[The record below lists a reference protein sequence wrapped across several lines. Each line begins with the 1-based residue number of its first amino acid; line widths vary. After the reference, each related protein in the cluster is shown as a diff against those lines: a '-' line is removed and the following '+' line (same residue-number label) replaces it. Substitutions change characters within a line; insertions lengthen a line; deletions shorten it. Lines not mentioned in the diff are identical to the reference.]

1 MSTGQQI
8 GLIGSSVRVQSL
20 PTASAA
26 TFGEGNRFYT
36 LIGQQDG
43 YITGHTYRTV
53 MANDVYSWEDV
64 RNELMLLALVDGT
77 ITADSSIEV
86 ALSNFNRQPLVD
98 NSLIVYS
105 NANQYA
111 LMKVSAVTSTA
122 ATLIVK
128 DNSAE
133 NIVSTKG
140 ETGAA
145 GVGIT
150 NATAGEPI
158 VADGKTTTPI
168 TFSFS
173 DGTTKEF
180 NVEAQ
185 NGTDGAQGVGVK
197 SITSG
202 TPTVVNDKTNTPIL
216 ITLTDNTTVGL
227 VVSAEN
233 GKDGT
238 SATVDIVQ
246 ATGQSTTSVMS
257 QKAVTDE
264 LNKKANTSDIPT
276 KTSQLTNDSDYTTKS
291 YVDTQDNKK
300 LDKAGGS
307 ITGNLTIGGNLIVNG
322 ATTSIDSTTLKVSDK
337 LIEVAKD
344 NTAKLTTPAGIVV
357 PKYDGTNYGALVI
370 DSDGNAQVGDVK
382 LDSSGN
388 IDVTNS
394 DLQIL
399 TTREGLTDGNLV
411 KWDGTK
417 KTLVP
422 DTTVASN
429 ASSALSKA
437 NANATEI
444 STIKTTYQTKTDNT
458 LGTTSKTVVGAINEV
473 KGTADGANSKA
484 SVNATEISNIKN
496 GTTVVKNADH
506 ANTASNASNATN
518 VTTNINGHAITDIF
532 ETNGT
537 TAKEATHA
545 GKATSADKAT
555 QANSASKVAKSL
567 TFSGQNA
574 QGTESTIGFDGS
586 QAQKVDF
593 NGDDFVATKGN
604 AFEVSLAP
612 SGVTAYTYNNVT
624 VDEKGRVT
632 AGSNKDYA
640 TTAQVNAKYTKPESG
655 IPKSDLAEDV
665 KTSLGKADTAVQND
679 DLSVYAKK
687 AELATVATSGSY
699 NDLNDKP
706 TIPTKTSELTNDSN
720 FATTSQVNAKYTKPS
735 GGIPKSDLAV
745 SVQTSLDKADTA
757 LQNAPVT
764 SVNGQTG
771 DVTLEAGDVGALPSS
786 TEFVSSV
793 NGQSGAVTGLATT
806 SEVNAKYTKPSD
818 GIPKSDLSSSV
829 QTSLGKADT
838 ALQSAPV
845 TSVNGKTGA
854 VQLAASDVGALPT
867 STKYVVSVNGE
878 SGEVKNIAKT
888 NSANTFTG
896 NQTVTGNGYV
906 SGNFTVGGNLTI
918 NGTTTTVDST
928 TLQVKDKLIEVAHGN
943 TTTLTT
949 PAGLVAPKYD
959 GTNSGAL
966 VFDST
971 GTAYVGD
978 VKLDS
983 AGNIDVSKSEL
994 QPLATRTG
1002 LVGGNLVQ
1010 YDSTAQTL
1018 KDSGKKISDLATT
1031 SQVNA
1036 KYTKPSG
1043 GIPKTDLA
1051 SDVQTS
1057 LGKADSALQ
1066 ANDIS
1071 GKANLA
1077 GGNTFSGKQT
1087 LTNPASDGYS
1097 IDASGYIKCSW
1108 LQAPSTGHSESGTG
1122 MVCVLSSNGWIYYRT
1137 PSEILAES
1145 GGAKAS
1151 DIKNGTLKIQKN
1163 GTDVATFTANQSSSV
1178 TANITVPTKV
1188 GQLEN
1193 DVGFTTNEGTITGI
1207 NMNGASKGTSGVVD
1221 LGTVLTDSSKFAT
1234 AAQGTKA
1241 DNAMPKSGG
1250 TFTGNISVPKTITFT
1265 DTNNPFIK
1273 MTTSGTDFYFQ
1284 STSGQ
1289 FGLGPTW
1296 NKATHWD
1303 SNGNVTFPTTPKVGS
1318 SSLALKT
1325 DLSGKQDKLTAGSN
1339 ITISGNTIS
1348 ATVPTVNNGTLTIQ
1362 KNGTKVATFGANQST
1377 NATANIT
1384 VPVKVSELTN
1394 DSGFTTNKGT
1404 VTQVKINGATKSP
1417 NSAGLVDLGTG
1428 FAKTADL
1435 PIKSASLSGTTLYL
1449 TL

>member
-36 LIGQQDG
+36 LIGQQAG

-77 ITADSSIEV
+77 ITANSSIEV

-98 NSLIVYS
+98 NLLIVYS
-105 NANQYA
+105 TASQYA

-128 DNSAE
+128 DNSAS

-150 NATAGEPI
+150 NATAGESI

-185 NGTDGAQGVGVK
+185 NGTDGTQGIGVK

-216 ITLTDNTTVGL
+216 ITLTDNTTVDL

-246 ATGQSTTSVMS
+246 VTGQSTTAVMS

-276 KTSQLTNDSDYTTKS
+276 KTSQLTNDSNYATKS

-307 ITGNLTIGGNLIVNG
+307 VTGNLTIGGNLIVNG
-322 ATTSIDSTTLKVSDK
+322 STTSIDSTTLKVSDK

-344 NTAKLTTPAGIVV
+344 NTVKLTTPAGIVV
-357 PKYDGTNYGALVI
+357 PKYDGTSYGALVI
-370 DSDGNAQVGDVK
+370 DGDGNAQVGDVK

-399 TTREGLTDGNLV
+399 ATREGLTDGNLV
-411 KWDGTK
+411 KWDDTK

-437 NANATEI
+437 NANASEI
-444 STIKTTYQTKTDNT
+444 SAIKTTYQTKTDNT
-458 LGTTSKTVVGAINEV
+458 LETSSKTVVGSINEV
-473 KGTADGANSKA
+473 KGIADSANSKA

-496 GTTVVKNADH
+496 GTIVVKNADH
-506 ANTASNASNATN
+506 ANAAVNATN

-537 TAKEATHA
+537 TVKEATHA

-567 TFSGQNA
+567 TFSGQNT
-574 QGTESTIGFDGS
+574 QGTKSTIGFDGS
-586 QAQKVDF
+586 QAQEVNF

-612 SGVTAYTYNNVT
+612 SGVTAGTYNNVT
-624 VDEKGRVT
+624 IDEKGRVT

-640 TTAQVNAKYTKPESG
+640 TTAQVN
-655 IPKSDLAEDV
+655 D
-665 KTSLGKADTAVQND
+665 
-679 DLSVYAKK
+679 
-687 AELATVATSGSY
+687 
-699 NDLNDKP
+699 
-706 TIPTKTSELTNDSN
+706 
-720 FATTSQVNAKYTKPS
+720 
-735 GGIPKSDLAV
+735 
-745 SVQTSLDKADTA
+745 
-757 LQNAPVT
+757 
-764 SVNGQTG
+764 
-771 DVTLEAGDVGALPSS
+771 
-786 TEFVSSV
+786 
-793 NGQSGAVTGLATT
+793 
-806 SEVNAKYTKPSD
+806 KYTKPSD
-818 GIPKSDLSSSV
+818 GIPKSDLTVSV
-829 QTSLGKADT
+829 QTSLDKADT

-845 TSVNGKTGA
+845 TSVNGKTGD
-854 VQLAASDVGALPT
+854 VQLGASDVGALPT

-896 NQTVTGNGYV
+896 DQTVTGNGSV

-943 TTTLTT
+943 TTSLTT

-959 GTNSGAL
+959 GANSGAL

-978 VKLDS
+978 VTLKD
-983 AGNIDVSKSEL
+983 GNIDVANSGL

-1010 YDSTAQTL
+1010 YDSSALTL
-1018 KDSGKKISDLATT
+1018 KDSGKKISDLALKTDLSGKLSKTENTGVSVLGTTKSTTTLGGNQLVAPNGIIFAGTAANAGLVTRGICGVSTPDSNGACSKENLYINYDGNNDFNAGRQVVLNAGAVGNHLGSNMYQYAVPRGDIVKAWVESKGYATT

-1057 LGKADSALQ
+1057 LGKADTALQ
-1066 ANDIS
+1066 SETDPTVPPWAKASSKPTYTASEVGALSLDGGTINKSKTIKMDASANSDGANLKWGTVNSKNPYIGYASDQVDGTFVVGSLLGTNYASGLAIGGGSGNLLWKGTRVATTNDIPNVS
-1071 GKANLA
+1071 GKANLS
-1077 GGNTFSGKQT
+1077 GGNTFDSQQIFEDITGTTTINGSYVTIQPTGAQGAYSFEALNSNNTTAFSINGDSSGR
-1087 LTNPASDGYS
+1087 
-1097 IDASGYIKCSW
+1097 I
-1108 LQAPSTGHSESGTG
+1108 
-1122 MVCVLSSNGWIYYRT
+1122 
-1137 PSEILAES
+1137 
-1145 GGAKAS
+1145 
-1151 DIKNGTLKIQKN
+1151 
-1163 GTDVATFTANQSSSV
+1163 
-1178 TANITVPTKV
+1178 KV
-1188 GQLEN
+1188 GSPVELGN
-1193 DVGFTTNEGTITGI
+1193 GF
-1207 NMNGASKGTSGVVD
+1207 GTSGQ
-1221 LGTVLTDSSKFAT
+1221 VLTS
-1234 AAQGTKA
+1234 QGAGET
-1241 DNAMPKSGG
+1241 
-1250 TFTGNISVPKTITFT
+1250 
-1265 DTNNPFIK
+1265 
-1273 MTTSGTDFYFQ
+1273 
-1284 STSGQ
+1284 
-1289 FGLGPTW
+1289 PTW
-1296 NKATHWD
+1296 
-1303 SNGNVTFPTTPKVGS
+1303 TTP
-1318 SSLALKT
+1318 A
-1325 DLSGKQDKLTAGSN
+1325 
-1339 ITISGNTIS
+1339 
-1348 ATVPTVNNGTLTIQ
+1348 
-1362 KNGTKVATFGANQST
+1362 
-1377 NATANIT
+1377 
-1384 VPVKVSELTN
+1384 
-1394 DSGFTTNKGT
+1394 
-1404 VTQVKINGATKSP
+1404 
-1417 NSAGLVDLGTG
+1417 
-1428 FAKTADL
+1428 
-1435 PIKSASLSGTTLYL
+1435 IKSVSLSGTTLTI

>member
-1 MSTGQQI
+1 MSAGQQL

-36 LIGQQDG
+36 LIGQQAG

-77 ITADSSIEV
+77 ITANSSIEV
-86 ALSNFNRQPLVD
+86 PLSNFNRQPLVD
-98 NSLIVYS
+98 NLLIVYS

-128 DNSAE
+128 DNNAA

-140 ETGAA
+140 ATGAA

-150 NATAGEPI
+150 NAIAGEPI
-158 VADGKTTTPI
+158 VADEKTTTPI

-185 NGTDGAQGVGVK
+185 NGTDGAQGIGVK

-202 TPTVVNDKTNTPIL
+202 TPTVVNDKTNTPIT
-216 ITLTDNTTVGL
+216 ITLTDNTIVGL

-246 ATGQSTTSVMS
+246 ATGQSTTAVMS

-276 KTSQLTNDSDYTTKS
+276 KTSQLTNDSDYETKS
-291 YVDTQDNKK
+291 YVDAQDDKK

-307 ITGNLTIGGNLIVNG
+307 VTGNLAIGGNLIVNG

-344 NTAKLTTPAGIVV
+344 NTVQLTTPAGIVV
-357 PKYDGTNYGALVI
+357 PKYDGANYGALVI
-370 DSDGNAQVGDVK
+370 DGDGNAQVGDVK
-382 LDSSGN
+382 LDVSGN
-388 IDVTNS
+388 IDVANS
-394 DLQIL
+394 DLQTL
-399 TTREGLTDGNLV
+399 ATREGLTDGNLV

-437 NANATEI
+437 NENATEI
-444 STIKTTYQTKTDNT
+444 SAIKTTYQTKTDNT

-484 SVNATEISNIKN
+484 NVNATEISNIKN

-506 ANTASNASNATN
+506 ANAAVNATN
-518 VTTNINGHAITDIF
+518 VTTNINGHAISSIF

-537 TAKEATHA
+537 TVKEATHA

-555 QANSASKVAKSL
+555 QANSSSKVAKSL

-574 QGTESTIGFDGS
+574 QGTKSTIGFDGS
-586 QAQKVDF
+586 QAQEVDF

-612 SGVTAYTYNNVT
+612 SGVTAGTYNNVT
-624 VDEKGRVT
+624 IDEKGRVT
-632 AGSNKDYA
+632 GGENKDYA
-640 TTAQVNAKYTKPESG
+640 T
-655 IPKSDLAEDV
+655 
-665 KTSLGKADTAVQND
+665 
-679 DLSVYAKK
+679 
-687 AELATVATSGSY
+687 VA
-699 NDLNDKP
+699 
-706 TIPTKTSELTNDSN
+706 
-720 FATTSQVNAKYTKPS
+720 QVNAKYTKPS
-735 GGIPKSDLAV
+735 GGIPKSDLAS

-757 LQNAPVT
+757 LQSAPVA
-764 SVNGQTG
+764 SVNGKTG
-771 DVTLEAGDVGALPSS
+771 AVTLGAGDVGALPSG
-786 TEFVSSV
+786 TKFVSSV
-793 NGQSGAVTGLATT
+793 NGQNGAVTGLATT
-806 SEVNAKYTKPSD
+806 SEVNAKYTKPEG
-818 GIPKSDLSSSV
+818 GIPKSDLAAGV
-829 QTSLGKADT
+829 QASLDKADS

-896 NQTVTGNGYV
+896 NQTVTGNGSV

-959 GTNSGAL
+959 GMNSGAL

-978 VKLDS
+978 VTLKD
-983 AGNIDVSKSEL
+983 GNIDVANSGL

-1010 YDSTAQTL
+1010 YDSSALTL

-1031 SQVNA
+1031 AMLEDKQDKITSSNKLSSSLIDGLGAAAAKAVDTAISANSTSTNLPTSKAVEDRINA
-1036 KYTKPSG
+1036 HSGIDKVGTVTGVKMNGTTKNPSSG
-1043 GIPKTDLA
+1043 VVDLGTVITA
-1051 SDVQTS
+1051 HQS
-1057 LGKADSALQ
+1057 LD
-1066 ANDIS
+1066 
-1071 GKANLA
+1071 
-1077 GGNTFSGKQT
+1077 GKQDKIT
-1087 LTNPASDGYS
+1087 
-1097 IDASGYIKCSW
+1097 
-1108 LQAPSTGHSESGTG
+1108 
-1122 MVCVLSSNGWIYYRT
+1122 SSNKLSASLVSG
-1137 PSEILAES
+1137 LATVATS
-1145 GGAKAS
+1145 GSYNDLSNKPN
-1151 DIKNGTLKIQKN
+1151 IPTVNNGKLTIQKN
-1163 GTDVATFTANQSSSV
+1163 GTDVATFTANQSSPV

-1188 GQLEN
+1188 GELAN
-1193 DVGFTTNEGTITGI
+1193 DSGYTTNKGTVTSVSIK
-1207 NMNGASKGTSGVVD
+1207 MNGASKGTVTSSGTID
-1221 LGTVLTDSSKFAT
+1221 LGTVITSHQDI
-1234 AAQGTKA
+1234 
-1241 DNAMPKSGG
+1241 SGKLD
-1250 TFTGNISVPKTITFT
+1250 KTT
-1265 DTNNPFIK
+1265 
-1273 MTTSGTDFYFQ
+1273 YE
-1284 STSGQ
+1284 
-1289 FGLGPTW
+1289 W
-1296 NKATHWD
+1296 NKE
-1303 SNGNVTFPTTPKVGS
+1303 FR
-1318 SSLALKT
+1318 
-1325 DLSGKQDKLTAGSN
+1325 AGSN
-1339 ITISGNTIS
+1339 GAISLGRYNIYDTQLTFDISSTTSASMNGKLVIATQNGRICQAKVFGDANGVLVSKIVIYQSAIVNNRSWIEIFCNFDGWSKNKVHIYGVALES
-1348 ATVPTVNNGTLTIQ
+1348 ATVTNQMSSVTFTNGIP
-1362 KNGTKVATFGANQST
+1362 SP
-1377 NATANIT
+1377 IT
-1384 VPVKVSELTN
+1384 SG
-1394 DSGFTTNKGT
+1394 DS
-1404 VTQVKINGATKSP
+1404 
-1417 NSAGLVDLGTG
+1417 
-1428 FAKTADL
+1428 
-1435 PIKSASLSGTTLYL
+1435 
-1449 TL
+1449 

>member
-8 GLIGSSVRVQSL
+8 GLIGCSVRVQSL

-36 LIGQQDG
+36 LIGQQAG

-98 NSLIVYS
+98 NLLIVYS
-105 NANQYA
+105 TASQYA

-128 DNSAE
+128 DNSVA

-150 NATAGEPI
+150 NTTAGESI

-246 ATGQSTTSVMS
+246 VTGQSTTSVMS

-276 KTSQLTNDSDYTTKS
+276 KTSQLTNDSDYATKS

-307 ITGNLTIGGNLIVNG
+307 VTGNLTIGGNLIVNG

-370 DSDGNAQVGDVK
+370 DGDGNAQVGDVK
-382 LDSSGN
+382 LDASGN

-399 TTREGLTDGNLV
+399 ATREGLTDGNLV

-437 NANATEI
+437 NANAAEI

-473 KGTADGANSKA
+473 KGTADDANSKA

-506 ANTASNASNATN
+506 ANTASNATN

-537 TAKEATHA
+537 TVKEATHA

-586 QAQKVDF
+586 QAQEVDF

-612 SGVTAYTYNNVT
+612 SGVTAGTYNSVT
-624 VDEKGRVT
+624 IDEKGRAI

-640 TTAQVNAKYTKPESG
+640 TTAQVNAKYTKPDGG

-665 KTSLGKADTAVQND
+665 KTSL
-679 DLSVYAKK
+679 
-687 AELATVATSGSY
+687 E
-699 NDLNDKP
+699 
-706 TIPTKTSELTNDSN
+706 
-720 FATTSQVNAKYTKPS
+720 
-735 GGIPKSDLAV
+735 
-745 SVQTSLDKADTA
+745 KADTA
-757 LQNAPVT
+757 LQSAPVT
-764 SVNGQTG
+764 AVNGKTG
-771 DVTLEAGDVGALPSS
+771 DVTLGAGDVGALPSS

-793 NGQSGAVTGLATT
+793 NGQSGAVIGIATQD
-806 SEVNAKYTKPSD
+806 EVNAKQNTLTETQLAAVNSGVTQAKITKYD
-818 GIPKSDLSSSV
+818 GYDATIKQKVNVSDLATVATSGSYNDLSNKPAIPTDYVPNTRKVNNKALSSDI
-829 QTSLGKADT
+829 TLG
-838 ALQSAPV
+838 
-845 TSVNGKTGA
+845 
-854 VQLAASDVGALPT
+854 ASDVGALPT
-867 STKYVVSVNGE
+867 AG
-878 SGEVKNIAKT
+878 G
-888 NSANTFTG
+888 
-896 NQTVTGNGYV
+896 TVTGNL
-906 SGNFTVGGNLTI
+906 SVGGNLTI

-978 VKLDS
+978 VKFDS
-983 AGNIDVSKSEL
+983 TGNIDVANSGL

-1010 YDSTAQTL
+1010 YDSSAQTL
-1018 KDSGKKISDLATT
+1018 KDSGKKISDLALT
-1031 SQVNA
+1031 SQLPTVN
-1036 KYTKPSG
+1036 
-1043 GIPKTDLA
+1043 
-1051 SDVQTS
+1051 
-1057 LGKADSALQ
+1057 
-1066 ANDIS
+1066 
-1071 GKANLA
+1071 
-1077 GGNTFSGKQT
+1077 
-1087 LTNPASDGYS
+1087 
-1097 IDASGYIKCSW
+1097 
-1108 LQAPSTGHSESGTG
+1108 
-1122 MVCVLSSNGWIYYRT
+1122 
-1137 PSEILAES
+1137 
-1145 GGAKAS
+1145 
-1151 DIKNGTLKIQKN
+1151 NGTLTIQKN
-1163 GTDVATFTANQSSSV
+1163 GTTVQTFTANQSSSV

-1193 DVGFTTNEGTITGI
+1193 DTGFTTNEGTITGI

-1265 DTNNPFIK
+1265 DETNPFIK
-1273 MTTSGTDFYFQ
+1273 MRTGGTDFYFQ

-1296 NKATHWD
+1296 NNATHWD
-1303 SNGNVTFPTTPKVGS
+1303 SNGNVTFPTVPKVGS

-1362 KNGTKVATFGANQST
+1362 RNGTKVATFGANQST

>member
-1 MSTGQQI
+1 MSAGQQI

-36 LIGQQDG
+36 LIGQQAG

-77 ITADSSIEV
+77 ITANSSIEV
-86 ALSNFNRQPLVD
+86 ALSNFNRLPLVD
-98 NSLIVYS
+98 NLLIVYS
-105 NANQYA
+105 TASQYA
-111 LMKVSAVTSTA
+111 LMKVSAVTSTT

-128 DNSAE
+128 DNSAA

-140 ETGAA
+140 ATGAA

-202 TPTVVNDKTNTPIL
+202 TPTVVNDKTNTPIV

-264 LNKKANTSDIPT
+264 LNKKANTSDIPI
-276 KTSQLTNDSDYTTKS
+276 KTSQLTNDSDYATKS

-307 ITGNLTIGGNLIVNG
+307 VTGNLTIGGNLIVNG

-344 NTAKLTTPAGIVV
+344 NTVKLTTPAGIVV

-382 LDSSGN
+382 LDSNGN

-399 TTREGLTDGNLV
+399 ATREGLTDGNLV
-411 KWDGTK
+411 KWDDTK

-444 STIKTTYQTKTDNT
+444 STIKTTYQTKTDDT

-506 ANTASNASNATN
+506 ANTASNATN

-537 TAKEATHA
+537 TVKEATHA

-586 QAQKVDF
+586 QAQEVDF

-612 SGVTAYTYNNVT
+612 SGITAGTYNSVT
-624 VDEKGRVT
+624 IDEKGRAT

-665 KTSLGKADTAVQND
+665 KTSLGKADTA
-679 DLSVYAKK
+679 
-687 AELATVATSGSY
+687 
-699 NDLNDKP
+699 
-706 TIPTKTSELTNDSN
+706 
-720 FATTSQVNAKYTKPS
+720 
-735 GGIPKSDLAV
+735 
-745 SVQTSLDKADTA
+745 
-757 LQNAPVT
+757 
-764 SVNGQTG
+764 
-771 DVTLEAGDVGALPSS
+771 
-786 TEFVSSV
+786 
-793 NGQSGAVTGLATT
+793 
-806 SEVNAKYTKPSD
+806 
-818 GIPKSDLSSSV
+818 
-829 QTSLGKADT
+829 
-838 ALQSAPV
+838 LQSAPV
-845 TSVNGKTGA
+845 TAVNGKTGD
-854 VQLAASDVGALPT
+854 VTLGASDVGALPT

-878 SGEVKNIAKT
+878 SGEVKNVAKT

-896 NQTVTGNGYV
+896 NQTVTGNGSV
-906 SGNFTVGGNLTI
+906 SGNLTVGGNLTI

-978 VKLDS
+978 VKFDS
-983 AGNIDVSKSEL
+983 TGNIDVANSGL

-1057 LGKADSALQ
+1057 LGKADTAVQSDALSVYAKKSDLAQ
-1066 ANDIS
+1066 VATSGNYNDLSNKPAIPDVS
-1071 GKANLA
+1071 GKANLS
-1077 GGNTFSGKQT
+1077 GGNTFSGNQVITGYLDIHGTAAEKHLKT
-1087 LTNPASDGYS
+1087 RGIGGSDGNGNSSDLYLQYS
-1097 IDASGYIKCSW
+1097 
-1108 LQAPSTGHSESGTG
+1108 
-1122 MVCVLSSNGWIYYRT
+1122 
-1137 PSEILAES
+1137 
-1145 GGAKAS
+1145 S
-1151 DIKNGTLKIQKN
+1151 DYKTYFGN
-1163 GTDVATFTANQSSSV
+1163 TAQSSLNADGS
-1178 TANITVPTKV
+1178 IS
-1188 GQLEN
+1188 
-1193 DVGFTTNEGTITGI
+1193 I
-1207 NMNGASKGTSGVVD
+1207 NGK
-1221 LGTVLTDSSKFAT
+1221 T
-1234 AAQGTKA
+1234 AAT
-1241 DNAMPKSGG
+1241 
-1250 TFTGNISVPKTITFT
+1250 T
-1265 DTNNPFIK
+1265 DQIPDI
-1273 MTTSGTDFYFQ
+1273 
-1284 STSGQ
+1284 
-1289 FGLGPTW
+1289 
-1296 NKATHWD
+1296 
-1303 SNGNVTFPTTPKVGS
+1303 
-1318 SSLALKT
+1318 
-1325 DLSGKQDKLTAGSN
+1325 SGKQDKLTAGSN
-1339 ITISGNTIS
+1339 ISISGNTIS

-1362 KNGTKVATFGANQST
+1362 KNGTDVATFDANQSG
-1377 NATANIT
+1377 NVTANIT
-1384 VPVKVSELTN
+1384 VPT
-1394 DSGFTTNKGT
+1394 F
-1404 VTQVKINGATKSP
+1404 
-1417 NSAGLVDLGTG
+1417 
-1428 FAKTADL
+1428 
-1435 PIKSASLSGTTLYL
+1435 SLSGTTLTI